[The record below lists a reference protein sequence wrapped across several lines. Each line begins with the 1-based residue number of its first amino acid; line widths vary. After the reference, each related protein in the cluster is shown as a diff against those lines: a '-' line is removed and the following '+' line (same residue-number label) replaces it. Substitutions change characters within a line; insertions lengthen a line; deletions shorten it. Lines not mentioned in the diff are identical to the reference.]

1 MDRRKLRIQGKRMKR
16 IVVVFAKMKTMM
28 LDFGIGYS
36 DGNCQ
41 QWYHISFS
49 GMRRVPQNFFGL
61 LMLRRF
67 ITRFLCYSD
76 SVEYLNLH
84 KSNSTRPLFKIRT
97 LLSKFTENM
106 RTVRPILDKMVFS
119 IYDNRAQF
127 AGRHYAVKVS
137 PQKAN
142 PVGFSNTIA
151 TDATTGHV
159 YDVHPHFKQYLP
171 RTESISYGTNTSRAV
186 VSMVERMGLQFKKC
200 LIVCD
205 NAYTR
210 VHLGYALA
218 RLGVGMI
225 GVTRPHPEFPKELS
239 IVGKEYQEAP
249 KGFIFIIIFSI
260 QILSSRNM
268 YHRRS

>member
-1 MDRRKLRIQGKRMKR
+1 MAFVERSKLS
-16 IVVVFAKMKTMM
+16 
-28 LDFGIGYS
+28 L
-36 DGNCQ
+36 
-41 QWYHISFS
+41 
-49 GMRRVPQNFFGL
+49 
-61 LMLRRF
+61 
-67 ITRFLCYSD
+67 TRFNFIKRFMRYSD

-97 LLSKFTENM
+97 LLTKFTENM
-106 RTVRPILDKMVFS
+106 RAVRPIIEKMVFS
-119 IYDNRAQF
+119 VDDYHAQF

-142 PVGFSNTIA
+142 PVGFSNTTA

-159 YDVHPHFKQYLP
+159 YEVYPHFKQYLP
-171 RTESISYGTNTSRAV
+171 PSDAIPYGTNTSRV
-186 VSMVERMGLQFKKC
+186 VVAMVERMSLQGKKC

-239 IVGKEYQEAP
+239 IVGKEYQDSA
-249 KGFIFIIIFSI
+249 KGFDLSFNFIFYFFFNSYFFLNSFFI
-260 QILSSRNM
+260 QILSSSNVH
-268 YHRRS
+268 HRRSSNLRPFAERQPEEQIG